1 MERNDSNYGNLL
13 VESNED
19 PHNLIQ
25 FLQNSDEANITE
37 TKIGKTQMPSKI
49 KIYKPPKF
57 FKKTK

>member
-1 MERNDSNYGNLL
+1 MERSDSNYGNHL
-13 VESNED
+13 VESNDD

-49 KIYKPPKF
+49 KIYKPPNF
-57 FKKTK
+57 LTK

>member
-1 MERNDSNYGNLL
+1 MMERNDSNYGNLL

-25 FLQNSDEANITE
+25 FLQNSDETNITE

-49 KIYKPPKF
+49 KIYKPQNF
-57 FKKTK
+57 LTK

>member
-25 FLQNSDEANITE
+25 FLQNSDETNITE

-49 KIYKPPKF
+49 KIYKPQNF
-57 FKKTK
+57 LTK

>member
-1 MERNDSNYGNLL
+1 MMERNDSNYGNLL

-25 FLQNSDEANITE
+25 FLQNSDETNITE

-49 KIYKPPKF
+49 KIYKPPNF
-57 FKKTK
+57 LTK

>member
-1 MERNDSNYGNLL
+1 MMERNDSNYGNLL

-25 FLQNSDEANITE
+25 FLQNSDETNITE

-49 KIYKPPKF
+49 KIF
-57 FKKTK
+57 

>member
-25 FLQNSDEANITE
+25 FLQNSDETNITE

-49 KIYKPPKF
+49 KIYKPPNF
-57 FKKTK
+57 LTK